1 MLVEL
6 LRGRDRCQDLPGALL
21 DAPFA
26 GGVHV
31 TSRAAGCQCHIGL
44 LASDPGETIFYRRPV
59 APVTPLSVPHAS
71 SIRILST
78 CNVPDS

>member
-31 TSRAAGCQCHIGL
+31 TSRAAGCQCTV
-44 LASDPGETIFYRRPV
+44 ARRTPATHGGSV
-59 APVTPLSVPHAS
+59 A
-71 SIRILST
+71 
-78 CNVPDS
+78 